1 MPNRRKLIFAAA
13 SLYALLILYFMFFAF
28 GRSDSASESYTFLFI
43 PDNFLKLPSP
53 ADLLPPTLMDLVSL
67 GNIAAFI
74 PFGILIPLLHPM
86 KFVRF
91 IIGFSFSIAVLEV
104 VQALTLLGS
113 FDVDDIL
120 RNSLGAAI
128 GFGASKLGMRAKSAW
143 RSLAVMGVS
152 VVLLLIGTWAVGA
165 GVDQALTKTPGPFVA
180 LHEPDSGSGSAAQ
193 EPEPKAFLIGGKKI
207 VPEFKLYEAE
217 DGKKTTYSYELDKE
231 EFYFELAYGIPD
243 QEDFEG
249 SISMSVDGQEIF
261 SNSEQYQEKA
271 PQLFEWYFEQ
281 AGEITITVEGNEKAW
296 DARYR
301 EMKHWWE

>member
-1 MPNRRKLIFAAA
+1 MPNRRKLLFAAT
-13 SLYALLILYFMFFAF
+13 SLYTLLVLYFMFFAF
-28 GRSDSASESYTFLFI
+28 GRNDSAAESYTFIFI
-43 PDNFLKLPSP
+43 PDNFLKLPTP

-74 PFGILIPLLHPM
+74 PFGILIPLLHPI

-91 IIGFSFSIAVLEV
+91 IIGFALSITVLEV
-104 VQALTLLGS
+104 VQALTMLGS

-128 GFGASKLGMRAKSAW
+128 GFGAYKLGMRAKSAW
-143 RSLAVMGVS
+143 RSLVVMGVS
-152 VVLLLIGTWAVGA
+152 IAVLLIATGTVGA
-165 GVDQALTKTPGPFVA
+165 GVDQALAKNPGPFVA
-180 LHEPDSGSGSAAQ
+180 LNEPDGSSGSAAQ
-193 EPEPKAFLIGGKKI
+193 TSEPHSFVVGGEEI
-207 VPEFKLYEAE
+207 VPEFKLYDAE
-217 DGKKTTYSYELDKE
+217 SGKKATYRYKLDNE
-231 EFYFELAYGIPD
+231 EFYFQLAYGIPD
-243 QEDFEG
+243 QDDFKG

-261 SNSEQYQEKA
+261 SNSEEYQEKA

-296 DARYR
+296 DAGYR